1 MTDNWTKQ
9 EPQNAP
15 PSDLAQPDVPKENSS
30 KKIFGVLAVA
40 AVLVT
45 LAVIQVVAMRDRLSS
60 LEKSTAEQVQD
71 LEKRLTESRAQTNA
85 NTNQLKESLFKEP
98 ADLNALIKK
107 VGLSVVDIYCESD
120 GGGGTGFAIEEATT
134 LPGYSTTIVTN
145 FHVIEDCWETE
156 TPVTVYIGAAFDTKL
171 EAKFRGVDSE
181 NDLAL
186 LEIKELLTPIVSAE
200 DYAEPGWWSMA
211 IGNPGDNTV
220 GETLFRYITI
230 GHIGY
235 VLDEYYNYTSA
246 TLNRGNSGGP
256 LVNSRGELIG
266 INSFAS
272 SGINEG
278 VWNIAVDSAILCD
291 KLLKCEEE

>member
-1 MTDNWTKQ
+1 MTDNWTEQ
-9 EPQNAP
+9 EPQNTP

-30 KKIFGVLAVA
+30 KKTYGVLAVA
-40 AVLVT
+40 AVLVV
-45 LAVIQVVAMRDRLSS
+45 LAVLQVVAMRDRLSS
-60 LEKSTAEQVQD
+60 LEKSTDEQVQD

-120 GGGGTGFAIEEATT
+120 GSGGTGFAIEEATT

-246 TLNRGNSGGP
+246 TLNKGNSGGP

-278 VWNIAVDSAILCD
+278 VWNIAVDSAILCE

>member
-1 MTDNWTKQ
+1 MTDNWTEQ
-9 EPQNAP
+9 EPQNTP

>member
-1 MTDNWTKQ
+1 
-9 EPQNAP
+9 
-15 PSDLAQPDVPKENSS
+15 VPKENSS
-30 KKIFGVLAVA
+30 KKTYGVLAVA
-40 AVLVT
+40 AVLVV
-45 LAVIQVVAMRDRLSS
+45 LAVIQVVAMRDRLST
-60 LEKSTAEQVQD
+60 LEKSTDEQVQD

-120 GGGGTGFAIEEATT
+120 GSGGTGFAIEEATT

-246 TLNRGNSGGP
+246 TLNKGNSGGP

-278 VWNIAVDSAILCD
+278 VWNIAVDSAILCE